1 MRVVWTPEA
10 QQDRADVWDYI
21 AADNPRAAARMD
33 EIFSDAAARLIQH
46 PMLGKPGKIPGTRE
60 LIPHE
65 SYRLVYQIDGE
76 TVWILTNACVRSRS
90 DHTPCG
96 LLLYLR
102 CYLALRD
109 ISSSKQEVAEH
120 VIRHPNVMRQNC
132 RPKTKL
138 GRMDTTQVT
147 LIHKIL
153 AAADERN
160 LPLWIGGGWAIDA
173 RLGRVTR
180 KHDDIDLTFP
190 GERRGEL
197 EAIVEMLGGRVM
209 EELDYGFLAEIGDEL
224 LDCEPAWWADEAY
237 EIAEAPQGSCPEA
250 AEGVIAGRP
259 VRCNSWEA
267 IIWDYFYYADEVPP
281 VDWPTKHIE
290 SYRLACTSLGAEKV
304 EVLRA
309 AFRSRYAA

>member
-1 MRVVWTPEA
+1 M
-10 QQDRADVWDYI
+10 
-21 AADNPRAAARMD
+21 
-33 EIFSDAAARLIQH
+33 EIPTHLSH
-46 PMLGKPGKIPGTRE
+46 KPIVKLE
-60 LIPHE
+60 E
-65 SYRLVYQIDGE
+65 YSQ
-76 TVWILTNACVRSRS
+76 
-90 DHTPCG
+90 
-96 LLLYLR
+96 
-102 CYLALRD
+102 
-109 ISSSKQEVAEH
+109 
-120 VIRHPNVMRQNC
+120 
-132 RPKTKL
+132 L

-267 IIWDYFYYADEVPP
+267 IIWDYFYYADGAVYFK
-281 VDWPTKHIE
+281 VVFFAFKCYIHISKNLYHPSWCE
-290 SYRLACTSLGAEKV
+290 G
-304 EVLRA
+304 
-309 AFRSRYAA
+309 

>member
-1 MRVVWTPEA
+1 MEKFEEIKMEDKNNWSLYEVFVRSKQGLSHRHVGSL
-10 QQDRADVWDYI
+10 RAPD
-21 AADNPRAAARMD
+21 D
-33 EIFSDAAARLIQH
+33 EIALQHARDVY
-46 PMLGKPGKIPGTRE
+46 TRRNEGISIWVVRSE
-60 LIPHE
+60 LIKSSQPDE
-65 SYRLVYQIDGE
+65 KAEFFDPSLDG
-76 TVWILTNACVRSRS
+76 TVA
-90 DHTPCG
+90 
-96 LLLYLR
+96 
-102 CYLALRD
+102 
-109 ISSSKQEVAEH
+109 
-120 VIRHPNVMRQNC
+120 
-132 RPKTKL
+132 KL